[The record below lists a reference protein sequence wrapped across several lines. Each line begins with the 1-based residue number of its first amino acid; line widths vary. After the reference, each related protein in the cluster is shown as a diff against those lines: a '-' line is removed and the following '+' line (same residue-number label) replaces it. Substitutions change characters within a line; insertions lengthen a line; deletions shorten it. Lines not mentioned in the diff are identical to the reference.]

1 MNIRWVLTG
10 AMALALL
17 ASPVAAQS
25 SADQKKEQREAE
37 EQMQRAARQM
47 REAERQV
54 REAARQLAK
63 LGVERKI
70 INIDKKVVLFDDR
83 ARLGVVLRSDADPK
97 TDAIGAYIQA
107 LTPGSPA
114 EEAGLRP
121 GDIITKFN
129 GQSLAGGKGEED
141 EDRSAPAARLA
152 ELAHSLKDG
161 DKVAL
166 EYKRGDTTA
175 TTTLV
180 ARRLLGPRIKILGP
194 PEGVI
199 EIPDVDIPDIDV
211 DVSTLGHPWRDV
223 DLVAMNP
230 ELGEYF
236 GTSDGILVVR
246 VPKDDPLKLK
256 GGDVILKIGSR
267 SPTSPTQAM
276 RILRTYE
283 AGENVAL
290 EVLRKHQK
298 ITISVQVPPR
308 RSGFLR
314 WHGEAPEPPE
324 APEAPAAPAPPA
336 APPPP
341 PSMLE

>member
-1 MNIRWVLTG
+1 MNIRWMLTT
-10 AMALALL
+10 AAALALM

-25 SADQKKEQREAE
+25 SADQEKERREAE
-37 EQMQRAARQM
+37 EQMRRAERQM
-47 REAERQV
+47 REAERQM
-54 REAARQLAK
+54 REAGRQLAK
-63 LGVERKI
+63 LGVDRRI
-70 INIDKKVVLFDDR
+70 IDIDKKVVLFDDR
-83 ARLGVVLRSDADPK
+83 ARLGVVLRSDANPK

-129 GQSLAGGKGEED
+129 GHSLAGGKGEED
-141 EDRSAPAARLA
+141 EDKSAPAARLA

-161 DKVAL
+161 DKVSL

-180 ARRLLGPRIKILGP
+180 ARRLLGPRIKILGV

-199 EIPDVDIPDIDV
+199 EIPDLEIPNIDF
-211 DVSTLGHPWRDV
+211 DLSTLGRPWRDI

-256 GGDVILKIGSR
+256 GGDVILKIGAR

-283 AGENVAL
+283 PGENVAL
-290 EVLRKHQK
+290 QVLRKREK
-298 ITISVQVPPR
+298 ITISVQMPPKR
-308 RSGFLR
+308 TGALG

-324 APEAPAAPAPPA
+324 PPEPPEAPAV
-336 APPPP
+336 PPPP
-341 PSMLE
+341 PPMLE

>member
-1 MNIRWVLTG
+1 MNTRWMLTG
-10 AMALALL
+10 AIALAVL

-25 SADQKKEQREAE
+25 SADQEKERREAE
-37 EQMQRAARQM
+37 AQMRRAERQM
-47 REAERQV
+47 REAERQM
-54 REAARQLAK
+54 REAGRQLAK
-63 LGVERKI
+63 LGVDRRI
-70 INIDKKVVLFDDR
+70 IDIDKRVVLFDDR

-97 TDAIGAYIQA
+97 TDSIGAYIQA

-114 EEAGLRP
+114 DEAGLRP

-129 GQSLAGGKGEED
+129 GQSLAAGKGEED

-152 ELAHSLKDG
+152 KLARTLKDG

-175 TTTLV
+175 SATLV
-180 ARRLLGPRIKILGP
+180 ARRLLGPRIKILGV

-199 EIPDVDIPDIDV
+199 EIPDVEIPDIDF
-211 DVSTLGHPWRDV
+211 DVTTLGRPWRNI

-276 RILRTYE
+276 RILRSYE
-283 AGENVAL
+283 PGEKVAL
-290 EVLRKHQK
+290 EVLRKRQK
-298 ITISVQVPPR
+298 ITISVQMPPR
-308 RSGFLR
+308 RTGSFI
-314 WHGEAPEPPE
+314 WHGETPEP
-324 APEAPAAPAPPA
+324 PEAPAAPAAPA

-341 PSMLE
+341 PTLE

>member
-1 MNIRWVLTG
+1 MNIRWMLTT

-17 ASPVAAQS
+17 ASPAAAQS
-25 SADQKKEQREAE
+25 SADQEKQQREAE
-37 EQMQRAARQM
+37 EQMRRAERQM
-47 REAERQV
+47 REAERQI

-63 LGVERKI
+63 LGVDRRI
-70 INIDKKVVLFDDR
+70 IDIDKRVVLFDDR
-83 ARLGVVLRSDADPK
+83 ARLGVVLRSDSDPK
-97 TDAIGAYIQA
+97 TDSIGAYIQA

-129 GQSLAGGKGEED
+129 GHSLAAGKGEED
-141 EDRSAPAARLA
+141 DEKSAPAARLA

-166 EYKRGDTTA
+166 EYRRGDTTA
-175 TTTLV
+175 TATLV
-180 ARRLLGPRIKILGP
+180 ARRLLGPRIKILGA

-199 EIPDVDIPDIDV
+199 EIPDVEIPNIDF
-211 DVSTLGHPWRDV
+211 DLSKLGRPWRNI

-246 VPKDDPLKLK
+246 VPKNDPLKLK
-256 GGDVILKIGSR
+256 GGDVILRIGSR

-283 AGENVAL
+283 PGENVAL

-298 ITISVQVPPR
+298 ITISVQMPPR
-308 RSGFLR
+308 RTGSFG

-324 APEAPAAPAPPA
+324 VPAAPAAPA

-341 PSMLE
+341 PTVE